1 MAELKSYSETVLVP
15 IKCVGLNPY
24 KMVEMWKNY
33 RPNVPMEFQSNELYA
48 EPSAEVKAKVKDE
61 KSDRSEFRAV
71 PKAKKYA
78 EKWQAVSLAF
88 DDGCT
93 DG

>member
-15 IKCVGLNPY
+15 IKCVGY
-24 KMVEMWKNY
+24 Y
-33 RPNVPMEFQSNELYA
+33 RPNIPMEYHSNELYA

-61 KSDRSEFRAV
+61 KSDGTEFRAAL
-71 PKAKKYA
+71 KAKKYA
-78 EKWQAVSLAF
+78 DKQQVESLAF

-93 DG
+93 DD